1 MKLSSGVPTVDEV
14 MLPLLKA
21 AANGPMTRKDATERV
36 CDLLALTPEQRTA
49 LMPRGSTYIADRVS
63 WGRTYLGQAGL
74 VRAVERGVFEITDR
88 GRQVLAENPARVDS
102 AYLKRFPEFVDFWYR
117 TRKNPPQSDNGS
129 AVQPPAD
136 EASDTPTDRLE
147 SAVAELNATL
157 RETLLERI
165 LTASPT
171 FFEKLVIQ
179 LLVKMG
185 YGGSLEEAAQHIGG
199 PGDGGVD
206 GVIKLDPL
214 GLDRVYIQA
223 KRYEPKSKI
232 GRPDIQSFAGA
243 LDTQGTTRGVFVTT
257 SAFTADAIACAA
269 GIRTK
274 QIVLIDGEQ
283 LADLLITHDVAVRE
297 KQRVLIKDVDED
309 FFEE

>member
-1 MKLSSGVPTVDEV
+1 M
-14 MLPLLKA
+14 MLPLLTIA
-21 AANGPMTRKDATERV
+21 AQGPLTRAEAAEQV
-36 CDLLALTPEQRTA
+36 ADLMGLTPEQRSVMIPSGDKT
-49 LMPRGSTYIADRVS
+49 MVRSRVG
-63 WGRTYLGQAGL
+63 WARTYLIQAEL
-74 VRAVERGVFEITDR
+74 LRATRRGVFEITDL
-88 GRQVLAENPARVDS
+88 GRQVLAEKPASIDS
-102 AYLKRFPEFVDFWYR
+102 KFLRRFPPFLDFIER
-117 TRKNPPQSDNGS
+117 SRKSQGS
-129 AVQPPAD
+129 RAAEAASE
-136 EASDTPTDRLE
+136 EASTDWDQTPTDRL
-147 SAVAELNATL
+147 ARVVAELNSTL

-165 LTASPT
+165 LAASPE

-223 KRYEPKSKI
+223 KRYEPKSKV

-274 QIVLIDGEQ
+274 QIVLIDGDQ